1 MQGDPG
7 IQALLG
13 LLRSGAMRAL
23 INAQLPPDAELVLVE
38 RQNAARALFDAHERG
53 ADMAELYAL
62 GERLLQ
68 LSMEP
73 VGSSATQ

>member
-1 MQGDPG
+1 
-7 IQALLG
+7 
-13 LLRSGAMRAL
+13 
-23 INAQLPPDAELVLVE
+23 
-38 RQNAARALFDAHERG
+38 
-53 ADMAELYAL
+53 MAELYAL